1 MRALLI
7 FVSFCAL
14 SVTSNTQQ
22 PGKNA
27 TAAQKEDLAVEK
39 YTVAAGTVGVEPGG
53 LAMSNAILGQ
63 VEDKFKSEGRVSIS
77 GEWLTG
83 SSQEA
88 ANEHVWKYGREANT
102 DGAVVLR
109 FERGPTE
116 EKGHVYVWTAT
127 PFGPIPDKPTLV
139 EAVDHGSLRPQQI
152 SRIAAVIEQASS
164 HGREVALELFIY
176 TTPPKSH
183 FTVGSSP
190 SQLTDEKGFGSWIG
204 TKEEGLLALGAFNE
218 PNYQPATQQI
228 EVKLDPNQG
237 IVREDVRFNL
247 RKRPKRKSP

>member
-7 FVSFCAL
+7 FVGFCAL
-14 SVTSNTQQ
+14 SVTANPQQ
-22 PGKNA
+22 LGKDA
-27 TAAQKEDLAVEK
+27 GAAQKEDLASK
-39 YTVAAGTVGVEPGG
+39 RYTVAVGAVGAKPGS

-83 SSQEA
+83 SRQEA
-88 ANEHVWKYGREANT
+88 ANERVWRYGREANT
-102 DGAVVLR
+102 DGAAVIL

-116 EKGHVYVWTAT
+116 EKGSVYVWTAT
-127 PFGPIPDKPTLV
+127 PFGPVPDKPTLV
-139 EAVDHGSLRPQQI
+139 EAVDHGNLRPEQI

-183 FTVGSSP
+183 FTVGNSP
-190 SQLTDEKGFGSWIG
+190 SQLTDEKGFGDWVG
-204 TKEEGLLALGAFNE
+204 TKEEGLLALSAFNE
-218 PNYQPATQQI
+218 PDYQPAAQQI
-228 EVKLDPNQG
+228 DVKGDPNQG
-237 IVREDVRFNL
+237 IVREEVRFNL
-247 RKRPKRKSP
+247 RKRPKRKNP